1 METYHIQLIETLVVI
16 ITALIIRRFS
26 ALSISRAA
34 RKFVFQENR
43 VTMMLKLL
51 NFGLG
56 IAGFVIILLIWGV
69 SQHQLLLYISSVLT
83 VIGVALFAQW
93 SLLSNVTSSVLLFL
107 NHPAKIGDSIQVL
120 DKEYSIEG
128 KIVDIGSFFISIQTD
143 DNQLITIPNSVLFQK
158 SVKVTCQVNTGK

>member
-1 METYHIQLIETLVVI
+1 METYHYQLIETVATILISFDCEKI
-16 ITALIIRRFS
+16 IL
-26 ALSISRAA
+26 LSISRAA